1 LENEIRKKNDERL
14 AKILQEQEKVKHDN
28 LNLTN
33 PEKSSITAKS
43 SVRIQ
48 NPYELEELPDI
59 DIMKNNSRLY
69 QDQSNQNKQVNRKR

>member
-1 LENEIRKKNDERL
+1 MENEIRKKNDERL